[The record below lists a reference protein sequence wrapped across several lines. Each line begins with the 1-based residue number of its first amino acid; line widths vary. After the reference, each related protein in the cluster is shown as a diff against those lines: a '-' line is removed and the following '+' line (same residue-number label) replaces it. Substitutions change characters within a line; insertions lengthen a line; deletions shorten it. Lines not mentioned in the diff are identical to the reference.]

1 MFYEKS
7 SSFQNSILALNQG
20 KIIAYPT
27 ETVFGLGC
35 DPDNEKAVNQLFLLK
50 QRSWNKGL
58 ILIAG
63 TYEQLLSYIDD
74 NKLTNLQKEMI
85 ISTESK
91 TITTWVVPVKKNIP
105 KWLTGKFDSL
115 AVRITN
121 LKLIK
126 NLCFLYDKPLI
137 STSAN
142 LSGLLPCRT
151 KEEVI
156 AQFSDQVCILDG
168 YIDKRNNP
176 SEIRDIITGHLY
188 RKG

>member
-1 MFYEKS
+1 MFDNKS
-7 SSFQNSILALNQG
+7 FLFKNIIIALNEG
-20 KIIAYPT
+20 KVIAYPT

-35 DPDNEKAVNQLFLLK
+35 DPSNEKAIRQLFLLK
-50 QRSWNKGL
+50 QRPLDKGL

-63 TYEQLLSYIDD
+63 NYKQLRSYIDI

-85 ISTESK
+85 LLTRPKPI
-91 TITTWVVPVKKNIP
+91 TWVVPVKKNIP
-105 KWLTGKFDSL
+105 KLLTGKFNSL
-115 AVRITN
+115 AIRITN
-121 LKLIK
+121 FELIK
-126 NLCFLYDKPLI
+126 KLCFLYKKPLI

-142 LSGLLPCRT
+142 LNGLPPCKT

-156 AQFSDQVCILDG
+156 NQFNSQVSILDG
-168 YIDKRNNP
+168 YIGRHKNP

>member
-1 MFYEKS
+1 MFDEIPP
-7 SSFQNSILALNQG
+7 SFRNIIAALNEG

-27 ETVFGLGC
+27 EAVFGLGC
-35 DPDNEKAVNQLFLLK
+35 DPDNEKTVRQLLLLK
-50 QRSWNKGL
+50 QRSWKKGL

-63 TYEQLLSYIDD
+63 DYEQLIPYIDD
-74 NKLTNLQKEMI
+74 NKLTNLQKEMML
-85 ISTESK
+85 STGSK
-91 TITTWVVPVKKNIP
+91 SITWVVPARKNTP
-105 KWLTGKFDSL
+105 KWLTGKFDSI

-121 LKLIK
+121 FELIK
-126 NLCFLYDKPLI
+126 KLCFLYGKPLI

-142 LSGLLPCRT
+142 LNGLSPCRT

-156 AQFSDQVCILDG
+156 AQFNGQVSVLDG
-168 YIDKRNNP
+168 SVGGRKNP

>member
-1 MFYEKS
+1 MFDEIS
-7 SSFQNSILALNQG
+7 LSLRNIIVALNEG

-27 ETVFGLGC
+27 EAVFGLGC
-35 DPDNEKAVNQLFLLK
+35 DPDNEKTVRQLLLLK
-50 QRSWNKGL
+50 QRSWEKGL

-63 TYEQLLSYIDD
+63 DYKQLTPYIDD
-74 NKLTNLQKEMI
+74 KKLTNLQKERML
-85 ISTESK
+85 STEAEA
-91 TITTWVVPVKKNIP
+91 ITWVVPAKKDIP

-121 LKLIK
+121 FELIK
-126 NLCFLYDKPLI
+126 TLCFLYGKPLI

-142 LSGLLPCRT
+142 LNGLPPCRT
-151 KEEVI
+151 KEEVVG
-156 AQFSDQVCILDG
+156 QFNGQVSVLDG
-168 YIDKRNNP
+168 FVGGRKNP

>member
-1 MFYEKS
+1 MLDEIS
-7 SSFQNSILALNQG
+7 PSFRNIIGALNEG

-27 ETVFGLGC
+27 EAVFGLGC
-35 DPDNEKAVNQLFLLK
+35 DPDNEKAVRQLLFLK
-50 QRSWNKGL
+50 QRSWEKGL

-63 TYEQLLSYIDD
+63 DYEQLTPYIDE
-74 NKLTNLQKEMI
+74 NKLTNSQKEMMF
-85 ISTESK
+85 STGSVP
-91 TITTWVVPVKKNIP
+91 ITWVVSARKNIP

-121 LKLIK
+121 FELIK
-126 NLCFLYDKPLI
+126 KLCFLYGKPLI

-142 LSGLLPCRT
+142 LHGLSPCRT

-156 AQFSDQVCILDG
+156 AQFDGQVSILAGSVGG
-168 YIDKRNNP
+168 YKNP
-176 SEIRDIITGHLY
+176 SEIRDILTGRLY

>member
-1 MFYEKS
+1 
-7 SSFQNSILALNQG
+7 
-20 KIIAYPT
+20 
-27 ETVFGLGC
+27 
-35 DPDNEKAVNQLFLLK
+35 
-50 QRSWNKGL
+50 
-58 ILIAG
+58 
-63 TYEQLLSYIDD
+63 
-74 NKLTNLQKEMI
+74 
-85 ISTESK
+85 
-91 TITTWVVPVKKNIP
+91 
-105 KWLTGKFDSL
+105 
-115 AVRITN
+115 TN

-126 NLCFLYDKPLI
+126 NLCFLYNKPLI

-156 AQFSDQVCILDG
+156 AQFNDQVYILDG

>member
-1 MFYEKS
+1 MFDEIS
-7 SSFQNSILALNQG
+7 PSLRNIIVALNEG

-27 ETVFGLGC
+27 EAVFGLGC
-35 DPDNEKAVNQLFLLK
+35 DPDNEKVVRQLLLLK
-50 QRSWNKGL
+50 QRSWKKGL

-63 TYEQLLSYIDD
+63 NYEQLIPYIDD
-74 NKLTNLQKEMI
+74 NKLTNLQKEMML
-85 ISTESK
+85 STGAKS
-91 TITTWVVPVKKNIP
+91 ITWVVPARKDTP

-121 LKLIK
+121 FELIK
-126 NLCFLYDKPLI
+126 KLCFLYGKPLI

-142 LSGLLPCRT
+142 LNGLSPCRT

-156 AQFSDQVCILDG
+156 AQFNGHVSVLEG
-168 YIDKRNNP
+168 SVGGRKNP

>member
-1 MFYEKS
+1 MFDEIS
-7 SSFQNSILALNQG
+7 PSFRNIIVALNEG

-27 ETVFGLGC
+27 EAVFGLGC
-35 DPDNEKAVNQLFLLK
+35 DPDNEKVVRQLLLLK
-50 QRSWNKGL
+50 QRSWEKGL

-63 TYEQLLSYIDD
+63 NYKQLTPYIDD
-74 NKLTNLQKEMI
+74 NKLTNLQKEMML
-85 ISTESK
+85 STEDKS
-91 TITTWVVPVKKNIP
+91 ITWVVPARKDTP

-121 LKLIK
+121 FELIK
-126 NLCFLYDKPLI
+126 KLCFLYGKPLI

-142 LSGLLPCRT
+142 LNGLSPCRT
-151 KEEVI
+151 KEEVV
-156 AQFSDQVCILDG
+156 AQFNGHVFVLEGSVG
-168 YIDKRNNP
+168 GRKNP